1 MESQTVQL
9 AHFIVATVVDFA
21 IIQLDLQT
29 TVSDVDCPS
38 SDDLRLVRIAFAA
51 FAAQGAAGQ
60 QDSRRPIITN
70 RRSTPHIVM
79 AAVFRVPCAPAQS
92 TGHNPGSPRTFPH
105 HRKT

>member
-51 FAAQGAAGQ
+51 FA
-60 QDSRRPIITN
+60 R
-70 RRSTPHIVM
+70 
-79 AAVFRVPCAPAQS
+79 
-92 TGHNPGSPRTFPH
+92 PGSRTAADGL
-105 HRKT
+105 

>member
-60 QDSRRPIITN
+60 QDSCRRIITN
-70 RRSTPHIVM
+70 RLSTLPIDRKSVGEKLE
-79 AAVFRVPCAPAQS
+79 
-92 TGHNPGSPRTFPH
+92 TTRTEL
-105 HRKT
+105 RNDQ